1 MSDDMKVIN
10 APDRIYLQI
19 GDDFD
24 PGEVDFSALQEVTWR
39 ADNIHG
45 TDIAYVRADALE
57 AASARIAE
65 LDKERASTNRMFLEA
80 CSALGLIDEA
90 LGIDPDESGG
100 AEPIL
105 ESIDGLKAQLEML
118 RQELKNI
125 ANADTVAW
133 DDPTEF
139 EPWAK
144 NRARHALAALAKQQE
159 PQ

>member
-1 MSDDMKVIN
+1 MTDDMKVIN

-19 GDDFD
+19 GDDVD

-57 AASARIAE
+57 AANAHIAE
-65 LDKERASTNRMFLEA
+65 LE
-80 CSALGLIDEA
+80 
-90 LGIDPDESGG
+90 
-100 AEPIL
+100 
-105 ESIDGLKAQLEML
+105 
-118 RQELKNI
+118 QELRNI

-144 NRARHALAALAKQQE
+144 NRARHTLAALAKQKE
-159 PQ
+159 PK